1 MVDEAANGEER
12 SEGTV
17 PVTPTGA
24 ARARWRRPE
33 FALFGLSAAVLLVLN
48 GLLYIRNREVL
59 AHADNVFTRHPGW
72 IFSALTTPVVVA
84 LLAGGI
90 VLESRRRRE
99 IDQINASLLA
109 MEHVTEAL
117 IGHLRLDDLLVDLA
131 GRVREAVGADTA
143 VIHLVTEPTT
153 DGVPTLT
160 VRASAGPAGAVPTE
174 LVERAA
180 AQTTTVTAEARDGR
194 RPKCVAA
201 APLVAPGGRVIG
213 VIGVAFDRSNE
224 VTDHELRILRVAGQ
238 RAATA
243 VESARLHDAERQA
256 RLGAESARSHLA
268 LLARASELFDSA
280 LDDYE
285 PALQN
290 LVEVLVPTFADWGM
304 IIATGNE
311 GAGAIRRLSLRHV
324 DPTAGARF
332 DAVAE
337 AHPAWQDRITAAVGT
352 GEASFGW
359 GATTGQP
366 NDDFESVLRGIDVE
380 SWVLLPVQVR
390 GLSVGAIVL
399 GRRESRRGFRPSDLD
414 AGRDIARR
422 AAVALERIVL
432 HQETT
437 RSAEATTRQ
446 ADQLRRLMQAAPQ
459 ITASLLPKAVLEVFV
474 AQACRVLGARQAVV
488 SLPDIPLRVS
498 SIAKEDEDP
507 ASEAL
512 IDEIERTFRRSG
524 RVGEPLIAAAPG
536 SWLAVPL
543 ATSRQSSAG
552 LVVVVG
558 KTLGRFTAEDEAIIV
573 SMAQLAGASLD
584 NARLYLDVQA
594 NRERLRGVVEA
605 TPLAI
610 IELDL
615 DRSVSWWNHAAQE
628 VFGWPAY
635 EDNDLAAVT
644 RNEARPA
651 FPTALATSIAP
662 MLDAAERGED
672 SLDVESTW
680 PRDDVGSVELSITVV
695 PLHLASGEVTGFLAV
710 VSDITKRKSL
720 EQRLLRSQRME
731 AIGRLAGGV
740 AHDFNN
746 LLTVILGYS
755 ELVLRRMGDDD
766 PKSRTAVDAIRRAGA
781 QGANLTRQL
790 LDMGSHQVADPVLLA
805 VDEVVSS
812 IENVLRRLIAEDVSV
827 FIDLRPAKVLMD
839 PGQLEQVVL
848 NLVVNAGDAMPEGGA
863 LMVSTGTEAGSV
875 VITVAD
881 TGVGMAPD
889 VLAHCF
895 EPFFTTKERTTGTG
909 LGLATVFGIVEQCE
923 GRIEIDTELGRGT
936 AVRVYL
942 PAADDDAEWPA
953 EEANDREPAPPQAG
967 HDDHVILLVED
978 DDDLRRLVSEVLTRE
993 GYILIQ
999 ASNGVEALGVVDAQ
1013 EGGIDLL
1020 VTDVVMPEMDGV
1032 ELARRLVE
1040 RWPGLPVVYMSG
1052 YAGSAR
1058 DKLRH
1063 LRESANFLA
1072 KPFEPDDVAR
1082 RVHDLLHG
1090 RVTVRSGT
1098 PRPEPS

>member
-1 MVDEAANGEER
+1 V
-12 SEGTV
+12 
-17 PVTPTGA
+17 TGA
-24 ARARWRRPE
+24 AQRWRRPE
-33 FALFGLSAAVLLVLN
+33 LVLFGLAAAVLLVLN
-48 GLLYIRNREVL
+48 GLLFIRNREVL
-59 AHADNVFTRHPGW
+59 AHADNLFTRNPGW
-72 IFSALTTPVVVA
+72 VFSALTTPIVVA
-84 LLAGGI
+84 FLAGGI
-90 VLESRRRRE
+90 VLESRRRQE
-99 IDQINASLLA
+99 IDRINASLLA
-109 MEHVTEAL
+109 MEHVTVAL

-131 GRVREAVGADTA
+131 GRVREAVGASAA
-143 VIHLVTEPTT
+143 VIHLVTDPTT
-153 DGVPTLT
+153 DDPTLAL
-160 VRASAGPAGAVPTE
+160 RAADGPADSVPAD
-174 LVERAA
+174 LVEEASKRA
-180 AQTTTVTAEARDGR
+180 TTITREDQDGR
-194 RPKCVAA
+194 RTTCVAA
-201 APLVAPGGRVIG
+201 TPLVAEGRMIG
-213 VIGVAFDRSNE
+213 VIGVAFDRSAP
-224 VTDHELRILRVAGQ
+224 VTDQELRILRVAGQ

-256 RLGAESARSHLA
+256 RLSAENARSHLA

-280 LDDYE
+280 IDEYE

-290 LVEVLVPTFADWGM
+290 LAEVLVPAFADWGM
-304 IIATGNE
+304 IVATGN
-311 GAGAIRRLSLRHV
+311 GAGIRRLSIRHV
-324 DPTAGARF
+324 DAGVGARF
-332 DAVAE
+332 DELTE
-337 AHPAWQDRITAAVGT
+337 AHRSWEEPIIAAVGT
-352 GEASFGW
+352 GQSSFGW
-359 GATTGQP
+359 GAVTKGP
-366 NDDFESVLRGIDVE
+366 ANDFESVLGGIEVE

-399 GRRESRRGFRPSDLD
+399 GRTAGRRGFRPSDLE
-414 AGRDIARR
+414 AGRDIASR

-459 ITASLLPKAVLEVFV
+459 ITASLLPRAVLEVFV

-498 SIAKEDEDP
+498 SIAEADEDP
-507 ASEAL
+507 ATEAL
-512 IDEIERTFRRSG
+512 IEEVERSFRRTG
-524 RVGEPLIAAAPG
+524 TVGEPRIAAEPG

-543 ATSRQSSAG
+543 ASSRQSSAG

-558 KTLGRFTAEDEAIIV
+558 KTLGTFTAEDEAIIV
-573 SMAQLAGASLD
+573 SMAQLAGASLE

-615 DRSVSWWNHAAQE
+615 DRTVSWWNRAAQD

-651 FPTALATSIAP
+651 FPAPLATSIAP
-662 MLDAAERGED
+662 MLEAAGRGVAT
-672 SLDVESTW
+672 LDVEATW
-680 PRDDVGSVELSITVV
+680 PTETAGSVELSATVV

-710 VSDITKRKSL
+710 VSDITKRKNL

-766 PKSRTAVDAIRRAGA
+766 PKSRTAVDAIRRAGT

-790 LDMGSHQVADPVLLA
+790 LDMGSHQVADPVLLS

-812 IENVLRRLIAEDVSV
+812 MENVLRRLIAEDVSV

-863 LMVSTGTEAGSV
+863 LVVSTGMEAGSV

-881 TGVGMAPD
+881 TGVGMEPD

-942 PAADDDAEWPA
+942 PAADDSLDWEAE
-953 EEANDREPAPPQAG
+953 DVAPERPPVQAP

-978 DDDLRRLVSEVLTRE
+978 DDDLRRLVAEVLTRE
-993 GYILIQ
+993 GYVLVQ
-999 ASNGVEALGVVDAQ
+999 ASNGVDALRAVEAYDGD
-1013 EGGIDLL
+1013 IDLL

-1040 RWPGLPVVYMSG
+1040 RWPELPIVYMSG

-1082 RVHDLLHG
+1082 RVYDLIHG

-1098 PRPEPS
+1098 PRLEPS